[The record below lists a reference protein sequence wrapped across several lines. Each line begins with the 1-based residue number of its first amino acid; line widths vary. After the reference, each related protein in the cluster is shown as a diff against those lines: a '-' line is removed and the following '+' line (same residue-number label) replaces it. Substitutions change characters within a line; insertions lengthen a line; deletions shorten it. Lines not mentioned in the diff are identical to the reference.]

1 MDREPESSFTCAV
14 RNLDIISLQDAVLP
28 ISNKEVFF
36 NFSVYESIKI
46 IDSTA
51 VFLEDHLDRLFESA
65 ARLEIAHSLT
75 QADVAGMASRLLETD
90 RISCASL
97 RVQLIGGSE
106 PTLFIFPQQLPRYSE
121 VMYREGVSVI
131 AYRGERIMPEV
142 KSNSLLLN
150 YLAQREAGRHHALEA
165 LLITSG
171 GLAVEGSRSNFFA
184 VEGNRLITPGSGV
197 LAGVTRKYILESA
210 GRIGLDIIF
219 TAPRVEDL
227 YSGRFDEIFISSTS
241 MGAMPVSQVDDCTF
255 PHVFPITHTL
265 HEMVGEL
272 EKAYIYE
279 HASSRR
285 HST

>member
-1 MDREPESSFTCAV
+1 MDIKPQVPFTCAV
-14 RNLDIISLQDAVLP
+14 RNLDIISLHDAVLP

-46 IDSTA
+46 RDGAA
-51 VFLEDHLDRLFESA
+51 VFLEDHLERLFESA
-65 ARLEIAHSLT
+65 ARLEIAHSLS
-75 QADVAGMASRLLETD
+75 QADVAGMTSRLLAAD
-90 RISCASL
+90 HISHASL
-97 RVQLIGGSE
+97 RVQLIGGDE
-106 PTLFIFPQQLPRYSE
+106 PTLFLFPQQLPRYSDS
-121 VMYREGVSVI
+121 MYREGVSVI

-210 GRIGLDIIF
+210 GKIGLDIAF
-219 TAPRVEDL
+219 EAPRVEDL
-227 YSGRFDEIFISSTS
+227 YSGRFDELFISSTS

-265 HEMVGEL
+265 HKMVGDL
-272 EKAYIYE
+272 EEAYVRE
-279 HASSRR
+279 HAPAR
-285 HST
+285 